1 MWFFRSVMLNRNT
14 KNYVYILMFHDYL
27 SVYSLRFLKHDNQI
41 ERRRPVISYIK
52 GMRESSVFIHV
63 HVCYVNILI

>member
-1 MWFFRSVMLNRNT
+1 MWFFRSVMLNTNT

-41 ERRRPVISYIK
+41 E
-52 GMRESSVFIHV
+52 
-63 HVCYVNILI
+63 